1 MGALN
6 FGVDLNLR
14 LGGTNENHSLIS
26 HLKLEARSFKAP
38 KL

>member
-14 LGGTNENHSLIS
+14 LGGRNENQSLIS
-26 HLKLEARSFKAP
+26 HLQREARSFTP